1 MARRF
6 RDISA
11 SVLGIVLCL
20 PLFAAIALAI
30 RLTSPGPAVF
40 AQNRLGRGGRI
51 FRMYKFRSMVVDAD
65 LRGELVTAE
74 GDPRITPLGRILRRT
89 KLDELPQ
96 LWNVVKGE
104 MSLVGPRPEVPE
116 FAGSFSEHYRRI
128 LDVRPGMTHRATLAF
143 RTEEQI
149 LADVRITALRDFYID
164 RVMPRKLAMYEEC
177 LEDPLLRDVWT
188 ILETLSPWKT
198 TRAVTASELLDAP
211 LVANVPAWDE
221 PAAAP
226 RPRVVAA
233 GSRGRGSS
241 VAGELDQ
248 ELVGILDAVRKVR

>member
-116 FAGSFSEHYRRI
+116 FA
-128 LDVRPGMTHRATLAF
+128 
-143 RTEEQI
+143 
-149 LADVRITALRDFYID
+149 
-164 RVMPRKLAMYEEC
+164 
-177 LEDPLLRDVWT
+177 
-188 ILETLSPWKT
+188 
-198 TRAVTASELLDAP
+198 
-211 LVANVPAWDE
+211 
-221 PAAAP
+221 
-226 RPRVVAA
+226 
-233 GSRGRGSS
+233 
-241 VAGELDQ
+241 
-248 ELVGILDAVRKVR
+248 